1 MTGLTRRQTLSLIL
15 LATLSSQVGAAQVPY
30 KLNPDATSVEFSY
43 VLSGVPQT
51 GTMPISNADIRIDA
65 SQLTNSRVIVLLDVS
80 GATTKLPFARSAM
93 LSRDV
98 LNAAEFPSIRFS
110 STRIS
115 LGADG
120 RLSDGSTI
128 SGDLTI
134 RGVTRPITLQA
145 SLYRQRGTTPDDLG
159 TLSIRLTGALNRN
172 DFGATGYAELVGEL
186 VGLDIRAEITREP

>member
-1 MTGLTRRQTLSLIL
+1 MIRLTRRQTLSLFL
-15 LATLSSQVGAAQVPY
+15 LATLGSQVSAAQMPY
-30 KLNPDATSVEFSY
+30 RLDPDATSVEFSY

-65 SQLTNSRVIVLLDVS
+65 SQLTNSRVSVSLDVA
-80 GATTKLPFARSAM
+80 GARTKLPFARSAM

-98 LNAAEFPSIRFS
+98 LNSEEFPTIKFN

-120 RLSDGSTI
+120 RLSDGSAIT
-128 SGDLTI
+128 GDLTI

-145 SLYRQRGTTPDDLG
+145 SLYRQRGSNPDDLG

-172 DFGATGYAELVGEL
+172 DFGATGYADLVGEL
-186 VGLDIRAEITREP
+186 VGLDIRAEIIREP

>member
-1 MTGLTRRQTLSLIL
+1 MICLNRRQTLSLFL
-15 LATLSSQVGAAQVPY
+15 LATLSSQVSAAQVPY
-30 KLNPDATSVEFSY
+30 RLDPDATSVEFSY
-43 VLSGVPQT
+43 VLSGVPQN

-65 SQLTNSRVIVLLDVS
+65 SQLTNSRVSVSLDVS
-80 GATTKLPFARSAM
+80 GARTKLPFARSAM

-98 LNAAEFPSIRFS
+98 LNAAEFPTIRFN
-110 STRIS
+110 STHIS

-128 SGDLTI
+128 TGDLTI

-145 SLYRQRGTTPDDLG
+145 SFYRQRGSNPDDLG

-172 DFGATGYAELVGEL
+172 DFGATGYADLVGEL

>member
-1 MTGLTRRQTLSLIL
+1 MICLNRRQTLSLFL
-15 LATLSSQVGAAQVPY
+15 LATLSSQVSAAQVPY
-30 KLNPDATSVEFSY
+30 RLDPDATSVEFSY
-43 VLSGVPQT
+43 VLSGVPQN

-65 SQLTNSRVIVLLDVS
+65 SQLTNSRVSVSLDVS
-80 GATTKLPFARSAM
+80 GARTKLPFARSAM

-98 LNAAEFPSIRFS
+98 LNAAEFPTIRFN
-110 STRIS
+110 STHIS

-128 SGDLTI
+128 TGDLTI

-145 SLYRQRGTTPDDLG
+145 SLYRQRGSNPDDLG

-172 DFGATGYAELVGEL
+172 DFGATGYADLVGEL